1 MISNIESFLLDQA
14 SKESFW
20 MSLFKI
26 LLRLIHET
34 EKKSETIKLN
44 INRTFY
50 NEIKELALRYEK
62 EYLDYLKH
70 LEVKVIRDVNNKF
83 PELSNKNP
91 FNKTFYKKI
100 QAYLN
105 SVMK

>member
-14 SKESFW
+14 SKETFW

-50 NEIKELALRYEK
+50 NEIK
-62 EYLDYLKH
+62 
-70 LEVKVIRDVNNKF
+70 
-83 PELSNKNP
+83 
-91 FNKTFYKKI
+91 
-100 QAYLN
+100 
-105 SVMK
+105 